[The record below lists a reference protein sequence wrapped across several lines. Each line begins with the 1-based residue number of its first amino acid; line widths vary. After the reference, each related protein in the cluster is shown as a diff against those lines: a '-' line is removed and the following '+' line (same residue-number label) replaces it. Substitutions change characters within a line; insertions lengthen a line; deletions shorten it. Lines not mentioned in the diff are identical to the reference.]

1 MTCYCMTVMW
11 NHRVQYR
18 SSPRITCFSFLIFLD
33 ISPSL
38 QSRQNMKSSVHR
50 TPLISW
56 WCLWTWYWANWRQR
70 LRCSTVRSRW
80 VHWSILQYEVFRRVC
95 MEILMPVATVSSL
108 SATVDVIFLPL
119 AKCAICY
126 LVYKKTTLKLF
137 WRPFSCLVLTLL
149 ICSYRSSHS
158 NKRADSHL
166 RVFEACSNK
175 QLLS

>member
-1 MTCYCMTVMW
+1 MMVPVDMVLSKLEATVAMF
-11 NHRVQYR
+11 HG
-18 SSPRITCFSFLIFLD
+18 
-33 ISPSL
+33 
-38 QSRQNMKSSVHR
+38 QSR
-50 TPLISW
+50 
-56 WCLWTWYWANWRQR
+56 
-70 LRCSTVRSRW
+70 

-95 MEILMPVATVSSL
+95 MEILMPVATVSTV

-158 NKRADSHL
+158 NKRP
-166 RVFEACSNK
+166 VVI
-175 QLLS
+175 QLTVIYASLKHVPTSSYYRKKIDKSRSSWSLSMCIQNN

>member
-1 MTCYCMTVMW
+1 MMVPVDMVLSKLEATVAMF
-11 NHRVQYR
+11 HGQ
-18 SSPRITCFSFLIFLD
+18 
-33 ISPSL
+33 
-38 QSRQNMKSSVHR
+38 
-50 TPLISW
+50 
-56 WCLWTWYWANWRQR
+56 
-70 LRCSTVRSRW
+70 RW

-95 MEILMPVATVSSL
+95 MEILMPVATVSTL

-158 NKRADSHL
+158 NKRP
-166 RVFEACSNK
+166 VVI
-175 QLLS
+175 QLTVIYASLKHVPTSSYYRKKIDKSRSSWSLSMCIQNN

>member
-1 MTCYCMTVMW
+1 MMVPVDMVLSKLEATVAMF
-11 NHRVQYR
+11 HG
-18 SSPRITCFSFLIFLD
+18 
-33 ISPSL
+33 
-38 QSRQNMKSSVHR
+38 QSR
-50 TPLISW
+50 
-56 WCLWTWYWANWRQR
+56 
-70 LRCSTVRSRW
+70 

-158 NKRADSHL
+158 NKRP
-166 RVFEACSNK
+166 VVI
-175 QLLS
+175 QLTVIYTSLKHVPTSSYYRKKIDKSRSSWSLSMCIQNNSFNWNVNSAELSINRKFVWITY